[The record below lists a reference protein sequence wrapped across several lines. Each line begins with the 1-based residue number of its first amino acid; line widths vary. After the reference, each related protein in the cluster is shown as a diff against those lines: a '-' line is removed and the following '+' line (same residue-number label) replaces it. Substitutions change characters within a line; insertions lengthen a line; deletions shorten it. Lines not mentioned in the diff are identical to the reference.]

1 MHHAYERS
9 PSLSLP
15 RILPVPSLCS
25 PSRDSTHLWIC
36 MYVRM
41 EAHRHAYAA
50 GFTRTLKTRRGL
62 ADIAFSPNSLPF
74 PDYRYDPRKGGEKNE
89 RGGLIRGE
97 TPSTPSGEWY
107 GKKELAPERWTLARS
122 LAPSTLPVTPGG
134 ARLLFTLIDALCLMP
149 L

>member
-97 TPSTPSGEWY
+97 TPSTPSGWVESGTGRRSWPLNV
-107 GKKELAPERWTLARS
+107 GRSLARS
-122 LAPSTLPVTPGG
+122 LARAIYPSRHPWRGSV
-134 ARLLFTLIDALCLMP
+134 IVHVN
-149 L
+149 